1 MKQIKIYHLSII
13 LMISSC
19 LFFSILAGI
28 IKYLSNYLHP
38 FEQAFFR
45 NFFTIFLFLPYI
57 YRTNRNPFKSSN
69 KKKLL
74 VRSFFGAVTMLLL
87 FWSYTLI
94 PLSQAVAISFTTP
107 LFIFLGGIVVM
118 KEKVSSKNV
127 IALVF
132 GFIITLII
140 IRPDLEIQFGTYIA
154 IIASITHAITGL
166 IVKDLTKTESVFSIM
181 FFMIIFMTPLTLIPS
196 VFFWSLP
203 DNLIVWLFIFLL
215 AVFGTLGNFC
225 WTKSL
230 SLSNLTNI
238 MPFEFSKL
246 VFATLIGF
254 FFFKEG
260 VDAITIVGGI
270 MLILCNIIISRK

>member
-57 YRTNRNPFKSSN
+57 FRTNRNPFKSSN

-118 KEKVSSKNV
+118 KEKVSSKNI
-127 IALVF
+127 IALIF

-230 SLSNLTNI
+230 SLSNLTSI

>member
-57 YRTNRNPFKSSN
+57 FRTNRNPFKSSN

-230 SLSNLTNI
+230 SLSNLTSI

>member
-230 SLSNLTNI
+230 SLSNLTSI

>member
-57 YRTNRNPFKSSN
+57 FRTNRNPFKSSN

-74 VRSFFGAVTMLLL
+74 VRSFFGAATMLLL

-230 SLSNLTNI
+230 SLSNLTSI